1 MGKHFYV
8 VLCIMGLF
16 ALFSSTMSK
25 SPVLPLYAASLGT
38 PEYLL
43 GFIAAAST
51 IPGVLVSLPAGS
63 FSDRVGRVRL
73 LVLSGAIFA
82 SAPLLYLLIFDPLQL
97 IVVRFYHGFATAI
110 FGPVANAAIVD
121 RFPQNK
127 AEKISLF
134 SSITYLGRFLAPL
147 VGGYILLAT
156 VSDFSKLYLVV
167 AGGGVLALL
176 VSLGLRSRN
185 DNNTMPSP
193 EKADKSSITQK
204 TESRRSKSILHDWR
218 EIASSGKVLTAS
230 LVEATQYYTFGAFE
244 FFIVLY
250 AKSLGIDPFISG
262 VIVLFES
269 FTVFVGKPLAGR
281 LSDRIG
287 RRKPI
292 QFGLVVSGCSLIFIP
307 FMTSFIYL
315 VVVSVFYGVG
325 FSLVTSST
333 SPYVAEQCRKEVT
346 GSAMGFLSTIMDV
359 GQVLGPIVT
368 GLLIASLIGIV
379 GAYAHLGLILF
390 LSCVVFTVS
399 SRVQPWKQTDQRSD
413 SKQI

>member
-1 MGKHFYV
+1 MGKHFYA
-8 VLCIMGLF
+8 VLCVMGLF

-63 FSDRVGRVRL
+63 FSDRVGRVRV

-82 SAPLLYLLIFDPLQL
+82 SAPLLYLFIFDPLQL
-97 IVVRFYHGFATAI
+97 VIVRFYHGFATAI
-110 FGPVANAAIVD
+110 FGPVANAAIVQK
-121 RFPQNK
+121 FPQNK

-147 VGGYILLAT
+147 AGGYILLAT
-156 VSDFSKLYLVV
+156 VSDFDKLYLVV
-167 AGGGVLALL
+167 ASAGVLAFL
-176 VSLGLRSRN
+176 VSLGLRGQDDDKKKLHSGARN
-185 DNNTMPSP
+185 TVSP
-193 EKADKSSITQK
+193 AVK
-204 TESRRSKSILHDWR
+204 TEPQHSPSMLHEWG
-218 EIASSGKVLTAS
+218 EIASSRKVLTAS

-250 AKSLGIDPFISG
+250 AKSLGIDPFMSG

-269 FTVFVGKPLAGR
+269 FTVFLGKPLAGR
-281 LSDRIG
+281 ISDRIG
-287 RRKPI
+287 RRIPI
-292 QFGLVVSGCSLIFIP
+292 QFGLILGGCSLIFIP
-307 FMTSFIYL
+307 FMTEFSELAMI
-315 VVVSVFYGVG
+315 SVFYGAG

-333 SPYVAEQCRKEVT
+333 PPYVAEQCRKEVT

-368 GLLIASLIGIV
+368 GILVASVMGTV
-379 GAYAHLGLILF
+379 GAYAHLGIVLF
-390 LSCVVFTVS
+390 ISCIVFRVS
-399 SRVQPWKQTDQRSD
+399 SGKSPNK
-413 SKQI
+413 

>member
-1 MGKHFYV
+1 MGKHFYL

-43 GFIAAAST
+43 GFVAAAST
-51 IPGVLVSLPAGS
+51 IPGILISLPAGS
-63 FSDRVGRVRL
+63 FSDRAGRVKV
-73 LVLSGAIFA
+73 LVLSGAVFA
-82 SAPLLYLLIFDPLQL
+82 SAPLLYLFITDPLQL
-97 IVVRFYHGFATAI
+97 ILVRFYHGFATAI

-121 RFPQNK
+121 RFPQSK

-147 VGGYILLAT
+147 VGGYILLVT

-167 AGGGVLALL
+167 AGAGILALII
-176 VSLGLRSRN
+176 SLGLR
-185 DNNTMPSP
+185 
-193 EKADKSSITQK
+193 DKSNKRNISSPVATDKISNVPETDPK
-204 TESRRSKSILHDWR
+204 HSRSILHDWR
-218 EIASSGKVLTAS
+218 EIASSSKVLTTA

-250 AKSLGIDPFISG
+250 AKSLGIDPFMSG

-269 FTVFVGKPLAGR
+269 FTVFACKPLAGR

-292 QFGLVVSGCSLIFIP
+292 QFGLILSGCALVLIP
-307 FMTSFIYL
+307 FMATFLNLAAISI
-315 VVVSVFYGVG
+315 FYGTG

-333 SPYVAEQCRKEVT
+333 PPYVAEQCRSEVT

-359 GQVLGPIVT
+359 GQTLGPIVT
-368 GLLIASLIGIV
+368 GLLIASVVGIA

-390 LSCVVFTVS
+390 VSCIAFRIS
-399 SRVQPWKQTDQRSD
+399 SRDRPRK
-413 SKQI
+413 